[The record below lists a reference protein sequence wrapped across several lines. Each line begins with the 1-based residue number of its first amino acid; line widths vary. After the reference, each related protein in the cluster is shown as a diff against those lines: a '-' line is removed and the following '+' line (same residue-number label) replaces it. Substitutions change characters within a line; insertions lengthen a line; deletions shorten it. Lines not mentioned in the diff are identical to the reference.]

1 MKILHLIPGSGG
13 TFYCQNCLRDLA
25 LVRALRA
32 RGHDSM
38 VVPLY
43 LPMFGDVEVTKN
55 RAPIFF
61 GGVNVYLRERFPL
74 FRHAPR
80 WIEGLFDLPWVLGKA
95 AAREGSTNA
104 AELGAMTMS
113 MLGARE
119 GNQRREYDRF
129 LEWLSGQERP
139 DVIHISNALLLGFVP
154 AIREVTDAPF
164 VCSLQDEAPWVEAMG
179 TPYSRQ
185 CWESMAKIGQEVG
198 KFVATSRW
206 YAGLMAERMQIPP
219 ERLDVVYP
227 GIETK
232 GISSG
237 GPSFSPP
244 TIGFLSRLNEAQGLT
259 ALIDAFI
266 ELKKDPAFKEL
277 RLSAT
282 GGATPADQPYISTIE
297 ERLAKEKLQETVTL
311 HRSFHTA
318 PDPSFFE
325 GLSVLSVPVPKG
337 EAFGIQLIDAMARGI
352 PVVQPDVGAYPEVV
366 TETGG
371 GIVYDATKKNGLTE
385 ALRKVLIDPDA
396 ARKLG
401 KRGQA
406 TVLARFG
413 VDRAAD
419 EMLAIFESLQGADP
433 S

>member
-43 LPMFGDVEVTKN
+43 LPMFGDVEVAEN

-80 WIEGLFDLPWVLGKA
+80 WLERLFDQPWVLGKA
-95 AAREGSTNA
+95 ATREGSTNA
-104 AELGAMTMS
+104 ADLGAMTMS
-113 MLGARE
+113 MLVARE
-119 GNQRREYDRF
+119 GNQRREYERF
-129 LEWLSGQERP
+129 LEWLSVQERP

-164 VCSLQDEAPWVEAMG
+164 VCSLQDEVPWVDAMRP
-179 TPYSRQ
+179 PYDRQ
-185 CWESMAKIGQEVG
+185 CWESMARLGEQVE

-206 YAGLMAERMQIPP
+206 YGDLIAGRMRIPAER
-219 ERLDVVYP
+219 LAVVYP

-244 TIGFLSRLNEAQGLT
+244 TIGFLSRMNEAQGLT
-259 ALIDAFI
+259 DLIDAFI
-266 ELKKDPAFKEL
+266 ALKQDPAFKEL
-277 RLSAT
+277 RLAAT
-282 GGATPADQPYISTIE
+282 GGVTPADQPYINALE
-297 ERLAKEKLQETVTL
+297 DRLAQHNLKNAVTL

-337 EAFGIQLIDAMARGI
+337 EAFGIQLIEAMARGI

-366 TETGG
+366 AETGG
-371 GIVYDATKKNGLTE
+371 GIVYDATEKNGLTE
-385 ALRKVLIDPDA
+385 ALRKVLSDPDG
-396 ARKLG
+396 ARELG

-406 TVLARFG
+406 TVLERFNI
-413 VDRAAD
+413 DRAVD
-419 EMLAIFESLQGADP
+419 EMLAVCESLQGAHQP
-433 S
+433 